1 MEMPKRRKNDNQAS
15 LSCKEAT
22 ALIMEYLN
30 GSASPDVALA
40 FEAHLADCPDCTA
53 FLNTYKKTVE
63 LTRSFLKKK

>member
-1 MEMPKRRKNDNQAS
+1 MEMPERNNTDNKTS
-15 LSCKEAT
+15 LSCKEVT

-30 GSASPDVALA
+30 GNISRDVAVA
-40 FEAHLADCPDCTA
+40 FEAHLAECPDCKA

>member
-1 MEMPKRRKNDNQAS
+1 MPKRKNTDNQTS
-15 LSCKEAT
+15 PLSCKEVT

-30 GSASPDVALA
+30 GSINRDVALA
-40 FEAHLADCPDCTA
+40 FEAHLAECPDCKA